1 MRFPCTG
8 MHFRVTRLRMM
19 PVDPFLMH
27 IRVICFSLS
36 TTPCVWSHANDAI
49 KQMENKMLLLR
60 GSDKQ
65 WPCVFRVPPPCVS
78 SNQICVHTC
87 NCLNPLIHY
96 IALEGPNRFCR
107 DGLPNQLQ
115 LGREE
120 TVIIISLF
128 ALHYKLVALFMLIPK
143 ECLRPASPVALFF
156 TF

>member
-1 MRFPCTG
+1 
-8 MHFRVTRLRMM
+8 
-19 PVDPFLMH
+19 
-27 IRVICFSLS
+27 
-36 TTPCVWSHANDAI
+36 
-49 KQMENKMLLLR
+49 MLLLR

-78 SNQICVHTC
+78 STQICVHTC